1 MFFRLWKFHFSFLED
16 ALRINTS
23 CFRLDL
29 IIYFVLNGV
38 KQAYI
43 QQLETRRIS
52 LAQLEQEMQMART
65 QVNRDR

>member
-16 ALRINTS
+16 ALHINTS

-65 QVNRDR
+65 QVN